1 MTSSRKKIFF
11 LFFLILLVFFLSFGV
26 WFYHKNRKASLL
38 IESDPVA
45 EVYINGEQVGR
56 TPFEREFAAREVTVR
71 LVPEAIDKPL
81 MAYDTK
87 IELVRGV
94 KTIVRRK
101 LGESVEDSS
110 GEEIS
115 FEKTGGKNAN
125 VSVISRPDGAQVYF
139 DGRIVDLTPLL
150 IEDVSEGVH
159 EIRLFLDG
167 YFERT
172 FSVNAYSGYTLTALV
187 DLEKDE
193 NAQNDLFEEINN
205 SLPSSPLEVEI
216 LNTPTGFLRVRKE
229 PSTSSEEVGRVE
241 PGEKYELLDRDSV
254 AGWYKIRFD
263 EEIEGWIS
271 SEYATESAEFAED

>member
-1 MTSSRKKIFF
+1 MTSRKKIFF
-11 LFFLILLVFFLSFGV
+11 LFFFILLVFFLSFGV

-45 EVYINGEQVGR
+45 QVYINGEQVGR
-56 TPFEREFAAREVTVR
+56 TPFEREFAAREVAVR
-71 LVPEAIDKPL
+71 LVPEALDKPL

-139 DGRIVDLTPLL
+139 DDRIVDLTPLL

-167 YFERT
+167 YFERA

-193 NAQNDLFEEINN
+193 NAQSDVLEEINN
-205 SLPSSPLEVEI
+205 SWPSSPLEVEI
-216 LNTPTGFLRVRKE
+216 LNTPTGFLRVREE
-229 PSTSSEEVGRVE
+229 PSTSSEEVGRVD

-254 AGWYKIRFD
+254 AGWYKIKFD
-263 EEIEGWIS
+263 EGIEGWIS
-271 SEYATESAEFAED
+271 SEYATESAEIADD